1 MIAYSRAKVSVITVC
16 YNAESVIKMTIDS
29 VLAQSSLDFE
39 YIIIDGASKDG
50 TYDIVEKYQ
59 QSFYDRGIRFTHISE
74 RDGGIYPAMNKA
86 IQLCQGEWVIFMNAG
101 DYFASA
107 SVLSDVFSSD
117 IPTNAS
123 VIYGKV
129 IKFSDT
135 TSVVEEPNP
144 LSTFTRS
151 MAFCH
156 QAAFVLHSDIKSK
169 GFDTQFKIAA
179 DYDMFLG
186 LYLAGKVFFHVNILI
201 AHFSL
206 DGVSSKDNL
215 RLYDD
220 FLAVKHNKKLVDKN
234 SIFARLKRFY
244 FIMKSRMKKVLG
256 LSGL

>member
-1 MIAYSRAKVSVITVC
+1 VIACSRAKVSVITVC

-29 VLAQSSLDFE
+29 VLAQSSLNFE
-39 YIIIDGASKDG
+39 YIIIDGASTDG

-107 SVLSDVFSSD
+107 SVLNDVFSSV
-117 IPTNAS
+117 IPEDTS

-129 IKFSDT
+129 VKFSDT
-135 TSVVEEPNP
+135 ESVVEAPHP
-144 LSTFTRS
+144 ITTITRS
-151 MAFCH
+151 MPFCH
-156 QAAFVLHSDIKSK
+156 QAAFVLHGDIKSK

-186 LYLAGKVFFHVNILI
+186 LYLAGKVFFYVDIVI
-201 AHFSL
+201 AYFSL

-220 FLAVKHNKKLVDKN
+220 FLAVKHNKKIVDKN
-234 SIFARLKRFY
+234 GFFAKSKRFY
-244 FIMKSRMKKVLG
+244 FIIKCRMRRMLG
-256 LSGL
+256 MSEL